1 MTTYEERND
10 ESESESESGYGASE
24 EGDLEDAPDQVQS
37 EPELREPPTD
47 EEAELDDYA
56 ESEGDA

>member
-1 MTTYEERND
+1 MTTYEDRLE
-10 ESESESESGYGASE
+10 ETGAGYGASD
-24 EGDLEDAPDQVQS
+24 EGDMEDAPDQEQ
-37 EPELREPPTD
+37 PELREPPTD

>member
-1 MTTYEERND
+1 MTTND
-10 ESESESESGYGASE
+10 DTNEAEVGYGASE
-24 EGDLEDAPDQVQS
+24 EGDLEDAPEQAQ
-37 EPELREPPTD
+37 PELREPPTD

>member
-10 ESESESESGYGASE
+10 ESESGSGYGASE
-24 EGDLEDAPDQVQS
+24 EGDLEDAPDHVQS